1 MYLSVN
7 FILFQPVKKSLNFGA
22 DGNSEHEEKPERTT
36 WSAGDIKILRR
47 DGRSLI
53 IEKTALNKTILEELL
68 PSLCEKFTIAQLRTR
83 INYERASKGKK

>member
-1 MYLSVN
+1 
-7 FILFQPVKKSLNFGA
+7 LNFDA
-22 DGNSEHEEKPERTT
+22 DGDDEDFEKPGRKS
-36 WSAGDIKILRR
+36 WLAGDIKILHR

-53 IEKTALNKTILEELL
+53 VEKAALKKSTLEELL